1 MGAKLYLETYEV
13 DTLGDIDVDFT
24 YSIADITDIERRST
38 SYSKTIVLPS
48 TTRNQKIFG
57 NIFDIS
63 VENDYDENDRNVL
76 SNFNPSKQAKAQ
88 IFLDNV
94 KIFDGVL
101 RLIKINNKNGDIT
114 YETNVFGR
122 LRDILHTLGDKTL
135 ADLNF
140 VDYDHTWNNNTI
152 AQTWNRTEWVDGAN
166 NYVYPLVDY
175 GYTLDGVTYP
185 LISFKPAVFIREI
198 LKRIFAESGFEIRA
212 PFFDTQ
218 YFKKLILVTAEKSIT
233 KQVSTLLNQTSG
245 FEDYIGNTQYWTKA
259 VAFTS
264 VAAEGF
270 TINPQGTRFTWNR
283 AQTLNTGVNFNHRI
297 QLLAQEGGTAVYWTM
312 TVKKNGS
319 QIMQNSRTVY
329 FTSQYQTYFWDWSAT
344 WAGDIAQGDYFEV
357 YIEADRLGFGQFPY
371 TNPYIDTLVICLD
384 MNLVIGNTVPV
395 AVDLTEGDTMKISYT
410 LPKSM
415 KQRDFLKSIIT
426 MHNLYILQDKLQDN
440 VLEIIPYPLFYKAYK
455 DEALDWTNKLD
466 VSQDVAIL
474 PTSEITAKEY
484 RIQFDDDNDYWGQ
497 FYKAKYN
504 EGYGESRVILDND
517 FELDTQTL
525 KVIFGAP
532 VMREEVQGRIMLH
545 LYKVEN
551 GVKVKDNFK
560 PRIAYW
566 KPEVQCPTMWTMSY
580 NAGSS
585 SYSAYPYAGH
595 LNDPT
600 DPVADLLFG
609 TPKEVYFSISVYPG
623 ANLYG
628 AYYEPLISLI
638 GDKDSRVLQGNFYL
652 TPQDIMDLDFRRII
666 KVGKHF
672 YQLQKVDRFN
682 PIANTTSYVSLFKI
696 LKDLQPTDYD
706 FILLETDFYMLQEN
720 GVSRFYI

>member
-1 MGAKLYLETYEV
+1 MGAKLFLETYEV
-13 DTLGDIDVDFT
+13 DTLGNIDVDFT

-122 LRDILHTLGDKTL
+122 LRDILHVLGDKTL
-135 ADLNF
+135 ADLDFN
-140 VDYDHTWNNNTI
+140 DYDHTWNNNNI
-152 AQTWNRTEWVDGAN
+152 AQSWNRTEWVDGAQ

-175 GYTLDGVTYP
+175 GYTTDGISYP
-185 LISFKPAVFIREI
+185 LVSFKPAVFTREI

-218 YFKKLILVTAEKSIT
+218 YFKKLIMVTAEKSIT
-233 KQVSTLLNQTSG
+233 KQSSTLLNQYGFG
-245 FEDYIGNTQYWTKA
+245 FEESITTYPDFDNLIFFSNIA
-259 VAFTS
+259 S
-264 VAAEGF
+264 EGF
-270 TINPQGTRFTWNR
+270 TISNSGSRFSWNR
-283 AQTLNTGVNFNHRI
+283 AQTINTGMTFKCKLQFVALQGGVRNEFFVRI
-297 QLLAQEGGTAVYWTM
+297 
-312 TVKKNGS
+312 KKNGS
-319 QIMQNSRTVY
+319 VFLEDDRRVFFSM
-329 FTSQYQTYFWDWSAT
+329 QYQTFSWDVELSTAL
-344 WAGDIAQGDYFEV
+344 DLVNGDYFEV
-357 YIEADRLGFGQFPY
+357 EVAGRQLGSDRQEQGMQ
-371 TNPYIDTLVICLD
+371 VIVMLQSGAEFK
-384 MNLVIGNTVPV
+384 IGNTVPV
-395 AVDLTEGDTMKISYT
+395 AVELAEGDTMKINYT

-415 KQRDFLKSIIT
+415 KQRDFFKSIIT
-426 MHNLYILQDKLQDN
+426 MHNLYVTQDKLQDN

-455 DEALDWTNKLD
+455 DEALDWTDKLD

-484 RIQFDDDNDYWGQ
+484 RLQFDDDTDYWSA

-504 EGYGESRVILDND
+504 QGYGESRVILDND

-532 VMREEVQGRIMLH
+532 VMREEVAGRIMLH

-551 GVKVKDNFK
+551 GVKIRDNFK

-566 KPEVQCPTMWTMSY
+566 KPEVPCPTLWTMTFNGGFSQM
-580 NAGSS
+580 
-585 SYSAYPYAGH
+585 SAYPYAGH
-595 LNDPT
+595 LNDPI
-600 DPVADLLFG
+600 DPVSDLLFG
-609 TPKEVYFSISVYPG
+609 TPKEVYFSISLYPG

-652 TPQDIMDLDFRRII
+652 TPQDIMDLDFRKII

-682 PIANTTSYVSLFKI
+682 PIANTTSFVSLFKI

-706 FILLETDFYMLQEN
+706 YILLETDYYMLQEN

>member
-88 IFLDNV
+88 IFLENV

-152 AQTWNRTEWVDGAN
+152 AQSWNRTDWVDGAQ

-175 GYTLDGVTYP
+175 GYTTNSITYP

-218 YFKKLILVTAEKSIT
+218 YFKKLILVTAEKAIT
-233 KQVSTLLNQTSG
+233 KQVSTLLDQISQYFDYAGQTQFYSSTL
-245 FEDYIGNTQYWTKA
+245 FFSTNISQ
-259 VAFTS
+259 
-264 VAAEGF
+264 EGF
-270 TINPQGTRFTWNR
+270 TANPQRTRFTWNR
-283 AQTLNTGVNFNHRI
+283 AQTLNTGVNF
-297 QLLAQEGGTAVYWTM
+297 TA
-312 TVKKNGS
+312 
-319 QIMQNSRTVY
+319 
-329 FTSQYQTYFWDWSAT
+329 QYQFSAPGNPTRAIWTLYVKRNGNTIASDNKIINLQAGQYYNWDINLT
-344 WAGDIAQGDYFEV
+344 WAGDIAQNDYFEV
-357 YIEADRLGFGQFPY
+357 VLEGDSIGGYGYLETD
-371 TNPYIDTLVICLD
+371 IDLLTGELK
-384 MNLVIGNTVPV
+384 IGNTVPV
-395 AVDLTEGDTMKISYT
+395 AVDLIEGDTMKISYT

-455 DEALDWTNKLD
+455 DEAVDWTNKLD

-484 RIQFDDDNDYWGQ
+484 RIQFDEDTDYWSG

-504 EGYGESRVILDND
+504 EGYGESRVTIDND
-517 FELDTQTL
+517 FELDTKTL

-532 VMREEVQGRIMLH
+532 IMREEVQGRIMLH

-580 NAGSS
+580 QAGSS

-595 LNDPT
+595 LNNPI
-600 DPVADLLFG
+600 DPVSDLLFG
-609 TPKEVYFSISVYPG
+609 TPREVYFSISVYPG

-628 AYYEPLISLI
+628 AYYEPLITLI

-652 TPQDIMDLDFRRII
+652 TPQDIMDLDFRKIV
-666 KVGKHF
+666 KVGKHY

-682 PIANTTSYVSLFKI
+682 PIANTTSFVSLFKI

-706 FILLETDFYMLQEN
+706 FILLETDYYMLQEN

>member
-1 MGAKLYLETYEV
+1 MGAKLFLETYEV
-13 DTLGDIDVDFT
+13 DTLGNIDVDFT

-122 LRDILHTLGDKTL
+122 LRDILHVLGDKTL
-135 ADLNF
+135 ADLDFN
-140 VDYDHTWNNNTI
+140 DYDHVWNNNNI
-152 AQTWNRTEWVDGAN
+152 AQSWNRTEWVDGAQ

-175 GYTLDGVTYP
+175 GYTANGITYP
-185 LISFKPAVFIREI
+185 LVSFKPAVFTREI
-198 LKRIFAESGFEIRA
+198 LKRIFAESGFEIVA

-218 YFKKLILVTAEKSIT
+218 YFKKLIMVTAEKSIT
-233 KQVSTLLNQTSG
+233 KQSSTLLNQYGYG
-245 FEDYIGNTQYWTKA
+245 FEESITTYPDFENIIYFSN
-259 VAFTS
+259 VAS
-264 VAAEGF
+264 EGF
-270 TINPQGTRFTWNR
+270 TISNSGSRFTWNR
-283 AQTLNTGVNFNHRI
+283 AQTLNTGLTFKCKI
-297 QLLAQEGGTAVYWTM
+297 QVVALQGGKRNEFFVKI
-312 TVKKNGS
+312 KKNGS
-319 QIMQNSRTVY
+319 TFLEDNRVIFFSV
-329 FTSQYQTYFWDWSAT
+329 QYQTFNWDVELNTAL
-344 WAGDIAQGDYFEV
+344 DLVNGDYFEV
-357 YIEADRLGFGQFPY
+357 EVSGRQLGSDRQESGMQ
-371 TNPYIDTLVICLD
+371 VIVMLQSGAEFK
-384 MNLVIGNTVPV
+384 IGNTVPV
-395 AVDLTEGDTMKISYT
+395 AVELAEGDTMKINYT

-415 KQRDFLKSIIT
+415 KQRDFFKSIIT
-426 MHNLYILQDKLQDN
+426 MHNLYVTQDKLQDN

-484 RIQFDDDNDYWGQ
+484 RLQFDDDTDYWSA

-504 EGYGESRVILDND
+504 QGYGESRVILDND

-532 VMREEVQGRIMLH
+532 VMREEVAGRIMLH

-551 GVKVKDNFK
+551 GIKIRDNFK
-560 PRIAYW
+560 PRLAYW
-566 KPEVQCPTMWTMSY
+566 KPEVECPTTWTMSFQ
-580 NAGSS
+580 AGTST
-585 SYSAYPYAGH
+585 YSRYPYAGH
-595 LNDPT
+595 LNDPI
-600 DPVADLLFG
+600 DPVSDLLFG
-609 TPKEVYFSISVYPG
+609 TPKEVYFSISLYPG

-652 TPQDIMDLDFRRII
+652 TPQDIMDLDFRKII
-666 KVGKHF
+666 KVGTHF

-682 PIANTTSYVSLFKI
+682 PIANTTSFVSLFKI

-706 FILLETDFYMLQEN
+706 FILLETDYYMLQEN

>member
-1 MGAKLYLETYEV
+1 
-13 DTLGDIDVDFT
+13 
-24 YSIADITDIERRST
+24 
-38 SYSKTIVLPS
+38 
-48 TTRNQKIFG
+48 
-57 NIFDIS
+57 
-63 VENDYDENDRNVL
+63 
-76 SNFNPSKQAKAQ
+76 
-88 IFLDNV
+88 
-94 KIFDGVL
+94 
-101 RLIKINNKNGDIT
+101 
-114 YETNVFGR
+114 

-140 VDYDHTWNNNTI
+140 NDYDHTWNNNTI
-152 AQTWNRTEWVDGAN
+152 AQTWNRTQWVDGAQ

-175 GYTLDGVTYP
+175 GYTTNSITYP
-185 LISFKPAVFIREI
+185 LVSFKPAVFIREI

-233 KQVSTLLNQTSG
+233 KQVSTLLHQVASFFDSTGAVQFYSQPLFFSTS
-245 FEDYIGNTQYWTKA
+245 I
-259 VAFTS
+259 S
-264 VAAEGF
+264 AEGF
-270 TINPQGTRFTWNR
+270 TINPQQTRFTWNR
-283 AQTLNTGVNFNHRI
+283 AQTLNTGLSFEAYYQFSANQTTRGI
-297 QLLAQEGGTAVYWTM
+297 WSLY
-312 TVKKNGS
+312 VKRNGS
-319 QIMQNSRTVY
+319 TIANANRIINLQSGEVFR
-329 FTSQYQTYFWDWSAT
+329 WDINLT
-344 WAGDIAQGDYFEV
+344 WAGDIAQNDFFEV
-357 YIEADRLGFGQFPY
+357 VLEGDAIGGQSVLE
-371 TNPYIDTLVICLD
+371 TDINLIDGILK
-384 MNLVIGNTVPV
+384 IGNTVPV
-395 AVDLTEGDTMKISYT
+395 AVDLTEGDTMKIGFT

-455 DEALDWTNKLD
+455 DEALDWTDKLD
-466 VSQDVAIL
+466 ISQDVAIL

-484 RIQFDDDNDYWGQ
+484 RIQFDDDSDYWGQ

-504 EGYGESRVILDND
+504 EGYGESRVTLDND

-532 VMREEVQGRIMLH
+532 LMREEVQGRIMLH

-566 KPEVQCPTMWTMSY
+566 KPEVPCPTMWTMSFQ
-580 NAGSS
+580 AGTA

-682 PIANTTSYVSLFKI
+682 PIANTTSFVSLFKI

>member
-38 SYSKTIVLPS
+38 SYSKTLVLPS
-48 TTRNQKIFG
+48 TSRNQKIFG

-135 ADLNF
+135 AELNF
-140 VDYDHTWNNNTI
+140 DDYDHTWNNTNI
-152 AQTWNRTEWVDGAN
+152 ASSWDRTDWVDGAN

-175 GYTLDGVTYP
+175 GYTTDSITYP
-185 LISFKPAVFIREI
+185 LVSFKPAIFIREI
-198 LKRIFAESGFEIRA
+198 LKRIFSQSGFEIVA

-233 KQVSTLLNQTSG
+233 KQVSTLLNVISQYFDTAAAVQSYYRLL
-245 FEDYIGNTQYWTKA
+245 FFNTI
-259 VAFTS
+259 VS
-264 VAAEGF
+264 DEGF
-270 TINPQGTRFTWNR
+270 TISNQNTRFTWQR
-283 AQTLNTGVNFNHRI
+283 LQTLNTGLNFTAQYQFTTLVNSSRAI
-297 QLLAQEGGTAVYWTM
+297 WTLYVYR
-312 TVKKNGS
+312 NGS
-319 QIMQNSRTVY
+319 QILS
-329 FTSQYQTYFWDWSAT
+329 TSKIVNLQSGQYYNWDINLSWV
-344 WAGDIAQGDYFEV
+344 GDIAQNDNFEV
-357 YIEADRLGFGQFPY
+357 VLEGDAIGGGGEIQMD
-371 TNPYIDTLVICLD
+371 IDLLTGTLK
-384 MNLVIGNTVPV
+384 IGNTVPV
-395 AVDLTEGDTMKISYT
+395 AVDLQEGDTMKMSYT

-466 VSQDVAIL
+466 VSQDVVIL

-484 RIQFDDDNDYWGQ
+484 RIQFDEDTDYWSG

-504 EGYGESRVILDND
+504 EGYGESRVTIDND
-517 FELDTQTL
+517 FELDTKTL
-525 KVIFGAP
+525 KVIFGTP
-532 VMREEVQGRIMLH
+532 IMREEVQGRIMLH

-551 GVKVKDNFK
+551 GNKIKDNFK

-566 KPEVQCPTMWTMSY
+566 KPNVSCPTNWILSRQGGTTT
-580 NAGSS
+580 
-585 SYSAYPYAGH
+585 YSTYPYAGH
-595 LNDPT
+595 LNNPI

-609 TPKEVYFSISVYPG
+609 TPKEVYFSISLYPG

-628 AYYEPLISLI
+628 AYYEPLITLI

-720 GVSRFYI
+720 GVSLFYI

>member
-38 SYSKTIVLPS
+38 SYSKTLVLPS

-135 ADLNF
+135 AELNF
-140 VDYDHTWNNNTI
+140 DDYNHTWNNTNI
-152 AQTWNRTEWVDGAN
+152 ATSWSRTDWVDGAN

-175 GYTLDGVTYP
+175 GYTTDGITYP
-185 LISFKPAVFIREI
+185 LVSFKPAIFIREI
-198 LKRIFAESGFEIRA
+198 LKRIFAESSFEIVA

-218 YFKKLILVTAEKSIT
+218 YFKKLILVTAEKAIT
-233 KQVSTLLNQTSG
+233 KQVSTLLNQISQFSDTAA
-245 FEDYIGNTQYWTKA
+245 A
-259 VAFTS
+259 VETYSRTLFFNTS
-264 VAAEGF
+264 VSAEGF
-270 TINPQGTRFTWNR
+270 TISNANTRFTWNR
-283 AQTLNTGVNFNHRI
+283 TQTLNTGLSFIAQYQFTTLISSSRALYTLYVNR
-297 QLLAQEGGTAVYWTM
+297 
-312 TVKKNGS
+312 NGS
-319 QIMQNSRTVY
+319 TILSDTKTINLRTGEY
-329 FTSQYQTYFWDWSAT
+329 YNWDINLSWV
-344 WAGDIAQGDYFEV
+344 GDIAQNDFFEV
-357 YIEADRLGFGQFPY
+357 YIEGEAIGGGGFGEIQMD
-371 TNPYIDTLVICLD
+371 IDLLTGTLK
-384 MNLVIGNTVPV
+384 IGNNVPV
-395 AVDLTEGDTMKISYT
+395 AVDLVEGDTMKMSYT

-466 VSQDVAIL
+466 VSQDVVIL

-484 RIQFDDDNDYWGQ
+484 RIQFDEDTDYWSG

-504 EGYGESRVILDND
+504 EGYGESRVTLDND
-517 FELDTQTL
+517 FELDTKTL
-525 KVIFGAP
+525 KVIFGTP
-532 VMREEVQGRIMLH
+532 ILREEVQGRIMLH

-551 GVKVKDNFK
+551 GNKIKDNFK
-560 PRIAYW
+560 PRLAYW
-566 KPEVQCPTMWTMSY
+566 KPNVSCPTNWILSRQGGTTT
-580 NAGSS
+580 
-585 SYSAYPYAGH
+585 YSTYPYAGH
-595 LNDPT
+595 LNNPVE
-600 DPVADLLFG
+600 PVADLLFG
-609 TPKEVYFSISVYPG
+609 TPKEVYFSISLYPG

-628 AYYEPLISLI
+628 AYYEPLITLI

-652 TPQDIMDLDFRRII
+652 TPQDIMDLDFRTII

-706 FILLETDFYMLQEN
+706 FILLETDFFMLQEN
-720 GVSRFYI
+720 GISTFYI

>member
-1 MGAKLYLETYEV
+1 MGAKLFLETYEV

-63 VENDYDENDRNVL
+63 VENDYDENERNVL

-122 LRDILHTLGDKTL
+122 LRDILHVLGDKTL

-140 VDYDHTWNNNTI
+140 NDYDHTWNNLNI
-152 AQTWNRTEWVDGAN
+152 AQSWNRTDWVDGGN

-175 GYTLDGVTYP
+175 GFSVDGISYP
-185 LISFKPAVFIREI
+185 LTSFKPAVFVREI

-218 YFKKLILVTAEKSIT
+218 YFKKLIMVTAEKSIT
-233 KQVSTLLNQTSG
+233 KQSSTLLNQYG
-245 FEDYIGNTQYWTKA
+245 FGDIEELTTDQHFQKYMFFSNLA
-259 VAFTS
+259 S
-264 VAAEGF
+264 EGF
-270 TINPQGTRFTWNR
+270 TISNSGSRFTWNR
-283 AQTLNTGVNFNHRI
+283 TQTINTGLTFKCSFQFVAL
-297 QLLAQEGGTAVYWTM
+297 QGGTRTEWMVH
-312 TVKKNGS
+312 VKKNGS
-319 QIMQNSRTVY
+319 DILTANRIIFFTVSGQLFNWDVELSTALDLVNGDVFEIEISADQVGSDRAEPGI
-329 FTSQYQTYFWDWSAT
+329 FTQMELFYGAEFK
-344 WAGDIAQGDYFEV
+344 
-357 YIEADRLGFGQFPY
+357 
-371 TNPYIDTLVICLD
+371 
-384 MNLVIGNTVPV
+384 IGNTVPV
-395 AVDLTEGDTMKISYT
+395 AVELAEGDTMKIGYT

-415 KQRDFLKSIIT
+415 KQRDFFKSIIT
-426 MHNLYILQDKLQDN
+426 MHNLYVTQDKLQDN

-484 RIQFDDDNDYWGQ
+484 RLQFDDDTDYWSA

-504 EGYGESRVILDND
+504 QGYGESMVILDND

-532 VMREEVQGRIMLH
+532 VMREEVAGRIMMH

-551 GVKVKDNFK
+551 GVKIRDNFK

-566 KPEVQCPTMWTMSY
+566 KPEVSCPTLWTMTFNGGYSQM
-580 NAGSS
+580 
-585 SYSAYPYAGH
+585 SAYPYAGH
-595 LNDPT
+595 LNDPI
-600 DPVADLLFG
+600 DPVSDLLFG
-609 TPKEVYFSISVYPG
+609 TPKEVYFSISLYPG

-652 TPQDIMDLDFRRII
+652 TPQDIMDLDFRKII
-666 KVGKHF
+666 KVGTHY

-682 PIANTTSYVSLFKI
+682 PIANTTSFVSLFKI

-706 FILLETDFYMLQEN
+706 FILLETDYYMLQEN

>member
-13 DTLGDIDVDFT
+13 DTFGDIDVDFT

-38 SYSKTIVLPS
+38 SYSKTLTLPS
-48 TTRNQKIFG
+48 TARNQKLFG

-152 AQTWNRTEWVDGAN
+152 AQSWNRTEWVDGAQ

-175 GYTLDGVTYP
+175 GYTTNSISYP

-198 LKRIFAESGFEIRA
+198 LKRIFTESGFEIRA

-218 YFKKLILVTAEKSIT
+218 YFKKLILVTAEKAIT
-233 KQVSTLLNQTSG
+233 KQVSTLLDQISQYFDSVGQSQFYSSTLFFNTS
-245 FEDYIGNTQYWTKA
+245 ISQ
-259 VAFTS
+259 
-264 VAAEGF
+264 EGF
-270 TINPQGTRFTWNR
+270 TANVQRTRFTWNR
-283 AQTLNTGVNFNHRI
+283 AQTLNTGVNFT
-297 QLLAQEGGTAVYWTM
+297 AQYQFSTQVGSRVIWTLY
-312 TVKKNGS
+312 VNRNGS
-319 QIMQNSRTVY
+319 QIASASKIVNLQAG
-329 FTSQYQTYFWDWSAT
+329 QYYNWDINLT
-344 WAGDIAQGDYFEV
+344 WAGDIAQNDYFEV
-357 YIEADRLGFGQFPY
+357 VLEGDAIGGMGYIETD
-371 TNPYIDTLVICLD
+371 IDLLTGELK
-384 MNLVIGNTVPV
+384 IGNTVPV
-395 AVDLTEGDTMKISYT
+395 AVDLIEGDTMKIGYT

-440 VLEIIPYPLFYKAYK
+440 VLEIIPYPLFYKIYK
-455 DEALDWTNKLD
+455 DEAVDWTNKLD

-484 RIQFDDDNDYWGQ
+484 RIQFDEDTDYWSG

-504 EGYGESRVILDND
+504 EGYGESRVTIDND
-517 FELDTQTL
+517 FELDTKTL

-532 VMREEVQGRIMLH
+532 IMREEVQGRIMLH

-566 KPEVQCPTMWTMSY
+566 KPEVPCPTMWTMTY
-580 NAGSS
+580 QAGSS

-609 TPKEVYFSISVYPG
+609 TPREVYFSISVYPG

-652 TPQDIMDLDFRRII
+652 TPQDIMDLDFRKIV
-666 KVGKHF
+666 KVGKHY
-672 YQLQKVDRFN
+672 YQLQKVDRYN
-682 PIANTTSYVSLFKI
+682 PIANTTSFVSLFKI

-706 FILLETDFYMLQEN
+706 FILLETDYYMLQEN

>member
-1 MGAKLYLETYEV
+1 MGAKLFLETYEV
-13 DTLGDIDVDFT
+13 DTLGNIDVDFT

-122 LRDILHTLGDKTL
+122 LRDILHVLGDKTL

-140 VDYDHTWNNNTI
+140 DDYNHTWNNNNI
-152 AQTWNRTEWVDGAN
+152 AQSWNRTEWVDGAQ

-175 GYTLDGVTYP
+175 GYTANGITYP
-185 LISFKPAVFIREI
+185 LVSFKPAVFTREI
-198 LKRIFAESGFEIRA
+198 LKRIFAESGFEIVA

-218 YFKKLILVTAEKSIT
+218 YFKKLIMVTAEKSIT
-233 KQVSTLLNQTSG
+233 KQSSTLLNQYGYG
-245 FEDYIGNTQYWTKA
+245 FEESITTYPDFDNIIYFSN
-259 VAFTS
+259 VAS
-264 VAAEGF
+264 EGF
-270 TINPQGTRFTWNR
+270 TISNSGSRFTWNR
-283 AQTLNTGVNFNHRI
+283 AQTLNTGLTFKCKI
-297 QLLAQEGGTAVYWTM
+297 QVVALQGGKRNEFFVKI
-312 TVKKNGS
+312 KKNGS
-319 QIMQNSRTVY
+319 TFLEDNRVIFFSV
-329 FTSQYQTYFWDWSAT
+329 QYQTFNWDVELNTAL
-344 WAGDIAQGDYFEV
+344 DLVNGDYFEV
-357 YIEADRLGFGQFPY
+357 EVSGRQLGSDRIETGMQ
-371 TNPYIDTLVICLD
+371 VIVMLQSGAEFK
-384 MNLVIGNTVPV
+384 IGNTVPV
-395 AVDLTEGDTMKISYT
+395 AVELAEGDVMKINYT

-415 KQRDFLKSIIT
+415 KQRDFFKSIIT
-426 MHNLYILQDKLQDN
+426 MHNLYVTQDKLQDN

-484 RIQFDDDNDYWGQ
+484 RLQFDDDTDYWSA

-504 EGYGESRVILDND
+504 QGYGESRVILDND

-532 VMREEVQGRIMLH
+532 VMREEVAGRIMLH

-551 GVKVKDNFK
+551 GIKIRDNFK
-560 PRIAYW
+560 PRLAYW
-566 KPEVQCPTMWTMSY
+566 KPEVECPTTWTMSFQ
-580 NAGSS
+580 AGTST
-585 SYSAYPYAGH
+585 YSRYPYAGH
-595 LNDPT
+595 LNDPI
-600 DPVADLLFG
+600 DPVSDLLFG
-609 TPKEVYFSISVYPG
+609 TPKEVYFSISLYPG

-652 TPQDIMDLDFRRII
+652 TPQDIMDLDFRKII

-682 PIANTTSYVSLFKI
+682 PIANTTSFVSLFKI

-706 FILLETDFYMLQEN
+706 FILLETDYYMLQEN

>member
-1 MGAKLYLETYEV
+1 MGAKLFLETYEV
-13 DTLGDIDVDFT
+13 DTLGNIDVDFT

-122 LRDILHTLGDKTL
+122 LRDILHVLGDKTL

-140 VDYDHTWNNNTI
+140 DDYNHTWNNNNI
-152 AQTWNRTEWVDGAN
+152 AQSWNRTEWVDGAQ

-175 GYTLDGVTYP
+175 GYTANGITYP
-185 LISFKPAVFIREI
+185 LVSFKPAVFTREI
-198 LKRIFAESGFEIRA
+198 LKRIFAESGFEIVA

-218 YFKKLILVTAEKSIT
+218 YFKKLIMVTAEKSIT
-233 KQVSTLLNQTSG
+233 KQSSTLLNQYGYG
-245 FEDYIGNTQYWTKA
+245 FEESITTDPDFDNIIFFSN
-259 VAFTS
+259 VAS
-264 VAAEGF
+264 EGF
-270 TINPQGTRFTWNR
+270 TISNSGSRFTWNR
-283 AQTLNTGVNFNHRI
+283 AQTLNTGLTFKCKI
-297 QLLAQEGGTAVYWTM
+297 QVVALQGGKRNEFFVKI
-312 TVKKNGS
+312 KKNGS
-319 QIMQNSRTVY
+319 TFLEDNRVIFFSV
-329 FTSQYQTYFWDWSAT
+329 QYQTFNWDVELNTAL
-344 WAGDIAQGDYFEV
+344 DLVNGDYFEV
-357 YIEADRLGFGQFPY
+357 EVSGRQLGSDRQESGMQ
-371 TNPYIDTLVICLD
+371 VIVMLQSGAEFK
-384 MNLVIGNTVPV
+384 IGNTVPV
-395 AVDLTEGDTMKISYT
+395 AVELAEGDTMKINYT

-415 KQRDFLKSIIT
+415 KQRDFFKSIIT
-426 MHNLYILQDKLQDN
+426 MHNLYVTQDKLQDN

-484 RIQFDDDNDYWGQ
+484 RLQFDDDTDYWSA

-504 EGYGESRVILDND
+504 QGYGESRVILDND

-532 VMREEVQGRIMLH
+532 VMREEVAGRIMMH

-551 GVKVKDNFK
+551 GIKIRDNFK
-560 PRIAYW
+560 PRLAYW
-566 KPEVQCPTMWTMSY
+566 KPEVECPTTWTMSFQ
-580 NAGSS
+580 AGTST
-585 SYSAYPYAGH
+585 YSRYPYAGH
-595 LNDPT
+595 LNDPI
-600 DPVADLLFG
+600 DPVSDLLFG
-609 TPKEVYFSISVYPG
+609 TPKEVYFSISLYPG

-652 TPQDIMDLDFRRII
+652 TPQDIMDLDFRKII
-666 KVGKHF
+666 KVGTHF

-682 PIANTTSYVSLFKI
+682 PIANTTSFVSLFKI

-706 FILLETDFYMLQEN
+706 FILLETDYYMLQEN

>member
-1 MGAKLYLETYEV
+1 MGAKLFLETYEV
-13 DTLGDIDVDFT
+13 DTIGDIDVDFT

-38 SYSKTIVLPS
+38 SYSKTLILPS
-48 TTRNQKIFG
+48 TTRNQKLFG

-140 VDYDHTWNNNTI
+140 TNYNHTWNVNTI
-152 AQTWNRTEWVDGAN
+152 AQSWNRTEWVDGAQ

-175 GYTLDGVTYP
+175 GYTTNSITYP
-185 LISFKPAVFIREI
+185 LVSFKPAVFIREI
-198 LKRIFAESGFEIRA
+198 LKRIFAESGFEIVA

-233 KQVSTLLNQTSG
+233 KQVSTLLHQIAQFFDSAGAIQFYTHT
-245 FEDYIGNTQYWTKA
+245 F
-259 VAFTS
+259 AFTTS
-264 VAAEGF
+264 ISAEGF
-270 TINPQGTRFTWNR
+270 TINPQQNRFTWNR
-283 AQTLNTGVNFNHRI
+283 AQTLNTGLSFVAHLQFSANTNTHAI
-297 QLLAQEGGTAVYWTM
+297 WSIY
-312 TVKKNGS
+312 VKRNGS
-319 QIMQNSRTVY
+319 TIANANKIIALQSG
-329 FTSQYQTYFWDWSAT
+329 QYYNWDIDLSWV
-344 WAGDIAQGDYFEV
+344 GDIVQNDYFEIV
-357 YIEADRLGFGQFPY
+357 LEGDAIGGQGLLNTDIDVLEA
-371 TNPYIDTLVICLD
+371 TLK
-384 MNLVIGNTVPV
+384 IGNPVPV
-395 AVDLTEGDTMKISYT
+395 AVDLIEGDIMQIGYT

-440 VLEIIPYPLFYKAYK
+440 VLEIIPYSLFYKTYK
-455 DEALDWTNKLD
+455 DEAVDWTQKLD
-466 VSQDVAIL
+466 NSQDVAIL

-484 RIQFDDDNDYWGQ
+484 RIQFDDDTDYWSG

-517 FELDTQTL
+517 FELDTKTL

-532 VMREEVQGRIMLH
+532 IMREEVQGRIMLH

-566 KPEVQCPTMWTMSY
+566 KPEVQCPTMWTMSFQ
-580 NAGSS
+580 AGTA

-595 LNDPT
+595 LNNPV
-600 DPVADLLFG
+600 DPVSDLLFG
-609 TPKEVYFSISVYPG
+609 TPKEVYFSIAAYPG
-623 ANLYG
+623 ANLYN
-628 AYYEPLISLI
+628 AYYEPLITLI

-652 TPQDIMDLDFRRII
+652 TPQDIMDLDFRKIV

-672 YQLQKVDRFN
+672 YQLQKVDRYN
-682 PIANTTSYVSLFKI
+682 PIANTTSFVSLFKI

-706 FILLETDFYMLQEN
+706 FILLETDYYMLQEN
-720 GVSRFYI
+720 GISRFYI